1 MVTLGGEVMDY
12 AHMLGETPLRYQLN
26 CDNAAPAFIAPATQA
41 AMAVAAGQADVCMAF
56 RVMMQQPSS
65 TNADLIAYLMQK
77 ATPNTADAEFT
88 QPFGS
93 FSPTQWAGIHMN
105 RYLHE
110 SDATEEH
117 FSIFASI
124 QREYAGRN
132 PDALQ
137 RTPLTP
143 EDYLASPFI
152 SAPLRMLD
160 CDYPCD
166 SVGAVVFATEERAR
180 DLRHRPVFVEAAA
193 LVGSRAMSFELQPD
207 MANSPVFCAE
217 TLWSRTDLRPG
228 DVDCAQLYDGF
239 SFITFEW
246 LESLGFCD
254 PGQAGPFIAEGNTRL
269 DGRLPLNTD
278 GGAANVGRRHGTNF
292 CIEATRQ
299 LRGGNGDRQVP
310 DAEVAVWT
318 NAVGPFGGAMLLTA
332 G

>member
-1 MVTLGGEVMDY
+1 MNGRKVAIVGVGYSEVGRGTGLTDRHHVAQAAKAAMEDAGLTRGDIDGMVTLGGEVMDY

-124 QREYAGRN
+124 QREYAERN
-132 PDALQ
+132 PNALQ
-137 RTPLTP
+137 RTQLTP
-143 EDYLASPFI
+143 
-152 SAPLRMLD
+152 
-160 CDYPCD
+160 
-166 SVGAVVFATEERAR
+166 
-180 DLRHRPVFVEAAA
+180 
-193 LVGSRAMSFELQPD
+193 
-207 MANSPVFCAE
+207 
-217 TLWSRTDLRPG
+217 
-228 DVDCAQLYDGF
+228 
-239 SFITFEW
+239 
-246 LESLGFCD
+246 
-254 PGQAGPFIAEGNTRL
+254 
-269 DGRLPLNTD
+269 
-278 GGAANVGRRHGTNF
+278 
-292 CIEATRQ
+292 
-299 LRGGNGDRQVP
+299 
-310 DAEVAVWT
+310 
-318 NAVGPFGGAMLLTA
+318 
-332 G
+332 